1 MCAGT
6 DGDCEDTGSGEQF
19 PIKGFAADAV
29 TILRRPRDERAQE
42 MPTTPQGQEPVLTIG
57 TGAEGPFAIDANLVA
72 TGRTCV
78 LGSSGSGKSYAVGVL
93 CEELCRNG
101 VPFAIVDTEGEHTGL
116 KEKYETVWVG
126 VEVES
131 DLTWDSVDIPDLARQ
146 APDISPLILDVSDL
160 TDPKEKVAQFIE
172 ALYDTLTERKVPYLV
187 VVEEADKF
195 IPQYGQRVPIF
206 AEVARRGRKRGLG
219 LMVCSQRP
227 SLVDKNVLSQCG
239 NQLVGKLI
247 IKNDLQSV
255 AQFFPGKGL
264 PKELTALKAG
274 QFFAMGGF
282 SPQPSMVNIRRRVTK
297 PGGVTPA
304 ISRRVV
310 KEYVSPTKVE
320 SANPRLAEEEGQ
332 RHIGKGA
339 VGLLPSIN
347 TEDVPTIVKRER
359 SFGIFG
365 PRETVTGVTPQL
377 RTLVQLGVRKRRG
390 LLKRRFETMYAYL
403 DGISGKQVQIGRG
416 LDIARGFEKLLGLTS
431 LQVEVLREVKPDSD
445 TSALD
450 VASAL
455 GESKSTVARV
465 LGMLNEK
472 RLVRT
477 IEVRNRKLY
486 RRLVDLPGEPSEP
499 VPLELSEVDVEGAR
513 VVPPRI
519 READVR
525 DAVKG
530 LWEGADVESFE
541 PFLYPVFRVELV
553 VRRKHRQVLIDGR
566 SGRELAL

>member
-1 MCAGT
+1 ML
-6 DGDCEDTGSGEQF
+6 D
-19 PIKGFAADAV
+19 V
-29 TILRRPRDERAQE
+29 
-42 MPTTPQGQEPVLTIG
+42 G
-57 TGAEGPFAIDANLVA
+57 TGGDGPFAIDANLVV

-78 LGSSGSGKSYAVGVL
+78 LGSSGSGKSYTVGVL
-93 CEELCRNG
+93 CEELCRND

-116 KEKYETVWVG
+116 KEKYEAIWVG
-126 VEVES
+126 EERDS
-131 DLTWDSVDIPDLARQ
+131 DLSWDSLDLVDLAKQ

-160 TDPKEKVAQFIE
+160 TDPKEKVATFIG
-172 ALYDTLTERKVPYLV
+172 ALYDTLTERRVPYLV

-206 AEVARRGRKRGLG
+206 AEVARRGRKRGMG
-219 LMVCSQRP
+219 LMICSQRP

-239 NQLVGKLI
+239 NQLIGKLI
-247 IKNDLQSV
+247 IQNDLQSV

-282 SPQPSMVNIRRRVTK
+282 SPKPSLVTVRRRVTK

-304 ISRRVV
+304 LSKRVV
-310 KEYVSPTKVE
+310 KKYVGPVKVKTVSLDE
-320 SANPRLAEEEGQ
+320 LEEDEKQ
-332 RHIGKGA
+332 AAGKVA
-339 VGLLPSIN
+339 LGLPPSIKA
-347 TEDVPTIVKRER
+347 EDLPAIVRRER

-365 PRETVTGVTPQL
+365 PRETVTGVTPQF
-377 RTLVQLGVRKRRG
+377 RTLIQLGVRKRRG
-390 LLKRRFETMYAYL
+390 LLKRRFETVYAYL
-403 DGISGKQVQIGRG
+403 DGMTGKEVLIDRG
-416 LDIARGFEKLLGLTS
+416 LDIMKGFEKLLGLTT
-431 LQVEVLREVKPDSD
+431 LQVEVLREVRPDSD

-455 GESKSTVARV
+455 GESKATVTRV
-465 LGMLNEK
+465 LGMLNDK

-486 RRLVDLPGEPSEP
+486 RRLTDLPGEPSEF
-499 VPLELSEVDVEGAR
+499 VPLELAEVDIEKAR
-513 VVPPRI
+513 VVPPKI
-519 READVR
+519 KEADVR

-530 LWEGADVESFE
+530 LWEGADVDSFE
-541 PFLYPVFRVELV
+541 PFVYPVFRVELV

-566 SGRELAL
+566 SGRELTF